1 MKKTRQLV
9 TIGLLATGL
18 VALYGC
24 SSDAVQGEEDSGN
37 IQPVELKIRTS
48 VEMARATS
56 GTVGVVTG
64 EAFKANDAIAVY
76 AHSSHY
82 NTTSNNNAVY
92 TAASDGSSLSWS
104 AGESH
109 IYLSTEEATIYAV
122 YPSTLTV
129 NASSGVSASTTTSV
143 SLFAGDSSDNKNAS
157 TITLLQNNPEQ
168 SINAASGETDYMYAT
183 ASADASN
190 NAGTNDNTSNNAKA
204 TAENPNVT
212 LTMHHAL
219 ALVTFRFYKDNTFAG
234 AGKLTKIALQKAGD
248 DKAFKTSGA
257 TMNISS
263 GAIDASSGSDGTLIR
278 FTNSYNKNDGYEI
291 ATLPSTGSSE
301 EEHKAAI
308 PGFSMLVYPNTSL
321 ADNTVKA
328 VFTID
333 EVEYPI
339 NIPAASSSEG
349 SHEWAAGYNTTY
361 TVKMKGKELGITSVT
376 VTDWQTATVGDELV
390 PIDPTK
396 NN

>member
-24 SSDAVQGEEDSGN
+24 SSDAMQGEEDSGN

-48 VEMARATS
+48 VEMARAES
-56 GTVGVVTG
+56 NGTEGVVKGTSFIAG
-64 EAFKANDAIAVY
+64 DKIAVY
-76 AHSSHY
+76 ANSTHY

-104 AGESH
+104 VVGAGSK
-109 IYLSTEEATIYAV
+109 IYLSTEKTKIYAV

-129 NASSGVSASTTTSV
+129 EHSSAVTDNTNATGLNLFEGSDTSTDESTRITVPNSAATPPVYT
-143 SLFAGDSSDNKNAS
+143 AK
-157 TITLLQNNPEQ
+157 
-168 SINAASGETDYMYAT
+168 GEKDYMYAT
-183 ASADASN
+183 PVEDKTASDNSAS
-190 NAGTNDNTSNNAKA
+190 
-204 TAENPNVT
+204 
-212 LTMHHAL
+212 LTMKHAL
-219 ALVTFRFYKDNTFAG
+219 AMISFKFYKDDTFKG
-234 AGKLTKIALQKAGD
+234 TGSLTKIVLENI
-248 DKAFKTSGA
+248 DKNSTTLKTGSA
-257 TMNISS
+257 SM
-263 GAIDASSGSDGTLIR
+263 AIKDGTISNEQDG
-278 FTNSYNKNDGYEI
+278 TNKSLTRYPYKDTTAGYTLTA
-291 ATLPSTGSSE
+291 ATTDDAKKALPAFG
-301 EEHKAAI
+301 
-308 PGFSMLVYPNTSL
+308 MLAYPNTSL

-339 NIPAASSSEG
+339 NIPAATSSSN
-349 SHEWAAGYNTTY
+349 EWAAGYNTTY

-376 VTDWQTATVGDELV
+376 VTDWQTTTVSDELV